1 MATPDLP
8 SMGSPCPCSHVCP
21 TSGSRSFLPDH
32 LLVPSPGERHIQ
44 REDIH
49 PPPSMNTRR
58 QTSGQKRIRG
68 GEVAHFELCFSP
80 ARRMEE
86 EEVTDADVT
95 INFSSLD
102 VAVDELV
109 CFSPARRI
117 KRGVNASPRAEW
129 QPTAH
134 RRRWRPWLAAPTM
147 TIFILP
153 NKHGGLLG
161 NTSTPA
167 RFSWRRQ

>member
-1 MATPDLP
+1 
-8 SMGSPCPCSHVCP
+8 
-21 TSGSRSFLPDH
+21 
-32 LLVPSPGERHIQ
+32 
-44 REDIH
+44 
-49 PPPSMNTRR
+49 MNTRR

-109 CFSPARRI
+109 
-117 KRGVNASPRAEW
+117 
-129 QPTAH
+129 
-134 RRRWRPWLAAPTM
+134 
-147 TIFILP
+147 
-153 NKHGGLLG
+153 
-161 NTSTPA
+161 
-167 RFSWRRQ
+167 

>member
-49 PPPSMNTRR
+49 TPLLMNTRR
-58 QTSGQKRIRG
+58 RTSGQKRNGG
-68 GEVAHFELCFSP
+68 GEVADNELCFSP
-80 ARRMEE
+80 ARHMEE

-102 VAVDELV
+102 VAVDERV
-109 CFSPARRI
+109 CFSLARHI
-117 KRGVNASPRAEW
+117 ERGLFNSPSMNTRSCLVA
-129 QPTAH
+129 Q
-134 RRRWRPWLAAPTM
+134 
-147 TIFILP
+147 
-153 NKHGGLLG
+153 KQKGGG
-161 NTSTPA
+161 CWC
-167 RFSWRRQ
+167 F